1 MIMEGKQMSDRDIS
15 VEIIGSLSRSTPRI
29 GMPAPILMP
38 HLIDRLIRLQPTA
51 FCAPWRTADQWVKE
65 RDGNRFI

>member
-1 MIMEGKQMSDRDIS
+1 MSDRDIS
-15 VEIIGSLSRSTPRI
+15 VEIIGSLSAINAQDWDACADPY
-29 GMPAPILMP
+29 A

-51 FCAPWRTADQWVKE
+51 FCAPLRTADQWVKE